1 MLSVLIDLSIDSREL
16 MPTYDYKCNDCKEQ
30 FVAIHSIKVKSA
42 DCSFCSSS
50 NTQKTISSFMA
61 KTENTIEHK
70 LRQMEEQAFK
80 DTVRYIKD
88 DNFAANISGADDLGH
103 EERLQKVLK
112 EQKEKNDRSRENIKR
127 VEQ

>member
-1 MLSVLIDLSIDSREL
+1 
-16 MPTYDYKCNDCKEQ
+16 
-30 FVAIHSIKVKSA
+30 
-42 DCSFCSSS
+42 
-50 NTQKTISSFMA
+50 MA

-103 EERLQKVLK
+103 EERLQKVLN

-127 VEQ
+127 IE